1 MRPGPDL
8 RHACAGATVL
18 AVLLYAAWPAAA
30 PERTVVVDHDN
41 YFAFVKATPAA
52 AAAVAPASSAGVQ
65 RNGAANDAADLPA
78 SPTTLSHMEAEVQM
92 LRQQGAD
99 EQAVYRLRAHRVNA
113 QMAAQLAE
121 REQAETAW
129 QRRVQAYRTERDV
142 VARSG
147 HDGSGDA
154 PGNGDGQAAQVRL
167 RAQRF
172 TPDEQARLD
181 ASLPPAQPQLRLD

>member
-1 MRPGPDL
+1 MP
-8 RHACAGATVL
+8 HACAGAAVL

-30 PERTVVVDHDN
+30 PERTAVVDHDN
-41 YFAFVKATPAA
+41 YFAFVKATPVAAAARAPAA
-52 AAAVAPASSAGVQ
+52 AAAAGTQ
-65 RNGAANDAADLPA
+65 RDAAANNAADLPA
-78 SPTTLSHMEAEVQM
+78 SPTALAHMEAEVQT

-129 QRRVQAYRTERDV
+129 QRRVQAYRAERDLL
-142 VARSG
+142 ATSSR
-147 HDGSGDA
+147 DGSGDA
-154 PGNGDGQAAQVRL
+154 TGNADVQAAQVRL